1 MASIATAV
9 LDIKQLELL
18 AHADSPIHRLDARA
32 KVLVTII
39 FCSTIISFG
48 RYDLSALLPFFVFPA
63 VMIARGNL
71 PFLLIARKI
80 ALLCPFVLI
89 VAMFNPILDRG
100 IGVQLGPLAI
110 SAGWISFCS
119 ILVRSILT
127 VGAGLILVG
136 VTGFTSICRAL
147 EKFGIPQAFAV
158 QLLFLYRYIFVLAEE
173 GSRVSR
179 ARELR
184 SSGRKGLGVSSYA
197 SMIGYLLLRTWSRA
211 ERIHMAMLARGFNG
225 EFRTLQT
232 SRLGSAEVIHIAGW
246 TAAFMIMRFVNCSHL
261 VGQLFTGGIL

>member
-9 LDIKQLELL
+9 LDIKQLDLL
-18 AHADSPIHRLDARA
+18 AHANSPIHRLDARA

-63 VMIARGNL
+63 AIIARGNL
-71 PFLLIARKI
+71 PPLLIAKKI

-89 VAMFNPILDRG
+89 VAIFNPILDRG
-100 IGVQLGPLAI
+100 IGAQLGPVVI
-110 SAGWISFCS
+110 SSGWISFCS

-173 GSRVSR
+173 GNRVSR

-184 SSGRKGLGVSSYA
+184 SCGKNGLGMKSYS

-225 EFRTLQT
+225 EFRTLQA
-232 SRLGSAEVIHIAGW
+232 SHFGSAEVIHIVGW
-246 TAAFMIMRFVNCSHL
+246 TSAFIIFRLVNCSHL
-261 VGQLFTGGIL
+261 LGKLFTGVIS

>member
-1 MASIATAV
+1 MTSIATAV
-9 LDIKQLELL
+9 LDIKQFELL

-48 RYDLSALLPFFVFPA
+48 RYDLSDLLPFFVFPA
-63 VMIARGNL
+63 VMIARSNL
-71 PFLLIARKI
+71 PPLLIAKKI
-80 ALLCPFVLI
+80 AVLCPFVLI
-89 VAMFNPILDRG
+89 VAIFNPIFDRG
-100 IGVQLGPLAI
+100 IGVQLGPMAI

-127 VGAGLILVG
+127 IGTGLVLVG

-147 EKFGIPQAFAV
+147 EKFGIPQVFAV

-184 SSGRKGLGVSSYA
+184 SNGNTGLGIASYG
-197 SMIGYLLLRTWSRA
+197 SMIGYLLLRTWNRA
-211 ERIHMAMLARGFNG
+211 ERIHMAMLARGFSG

-232 SRLGSAEVIHIAGW
+232 SRFGSAEVFYIAGW
-246 TAAFMIMRFVNCSHL
+246 SLGFAIMRFINLSHFL
-261 VGQLFTGGIL
+261 GKIVTGVIS